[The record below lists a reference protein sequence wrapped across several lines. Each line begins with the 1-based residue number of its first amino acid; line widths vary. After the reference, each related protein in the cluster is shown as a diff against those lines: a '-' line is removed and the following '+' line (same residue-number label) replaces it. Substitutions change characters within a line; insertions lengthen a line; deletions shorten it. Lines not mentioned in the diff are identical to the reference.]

1 LGLRFHNGAAPRLAA
16 AMAAVLLLH
25 GCARSS
31 EEGGAGEETIVPTI
45 AAEVGTVIR
54 GTIADDLVVRGTIA
68 ALPNEDVKVSAL
80 VAGRVDA
87 VTVAEGDSV
96 RAGQVVAKI
105 DVRTIEDQQK
115 QAEAS
120 RQQATAQ
127 LENARLN
134 LQRNEQLFTRGVAAG
149 KEVEDARTAVAQA
162 QAALDQATASLSTV
176 GRQIERA
183 DVRSP
188 IAGQVVKR
196 MVSVGEQVDGTAG
209 QPIVEIANIDK
220 LELGANVPSEQL
232 AHIAVGDRVTI
243 TTDAYPEHSFDGR
256 IVAVAPAV
264 DPATNTAL
272 VRMRVDNAEHLLK
285 VGMFAE
291 ARVRLAEH
299 TNALLVPAA
308 ALSRDEQ
315 SGAALYVVN
324 GDTATRTPVK
334 IGLEEDDKVEVL
346 SGVDEAQSI
355 LTTGVHGLGDS
366 VKVAKP
372 Q

>member
-1 LGLRFHNGAAPRLAA
+1 LAGRSPSRTLA
-16 AMAAVLLLH
+16 LAGMFAAVLLH

-31 EEGGAGEETIVPTI
+31 DEGDTADDTIVPTI
-45 AAEVGTVIR
+45 TAEIGKVVR
-54 GTIADDLVVRGTIA
+54 GTIADDLVVRGTVA

-80 VAGRVDA
+80 VGGRVDA

-96 RAGQVVAKI
+96 RAGQVVARI
-105 DVRTIEDQQK
+105 DTRTTQDQQK
-115 QAEAS
+115 QAEAA
-120 RQQATAQ
+120 RQQAVAQ

-162 QAALDQATASLSTV
+162 QAALDQATAALNSV
-176 GRQIERA
+176 GLQLDRA
-183 DVRSP
+183 EVRSP

-196 MVSVGEQVDGTAG
+196 MVSVGEQVDGTAS
-209 QPIVEIANIDK
+209 QPIVEVANIERV
-220 LELGANVPSEQL
+220 ELGANVPAEQL
-232 AHIAVGDRVTI
+232 ANIDVGDRVTI
-243 TTDAYPEHSFDGR
+243 TTDAYPERSFEGR

-264 DPATNTAL
+264 DPATNTTL
-272 VRMRVDNAEHLLK
+272 VRMRVENKDHLLK

-299 TNALLVPAA
+299 TNALLVPVA
-308 ALSRDEQ
+308 ALSRDED
-315 SGAALYVVN
+315 SGAAVYIVN

-334 IGLEEDDKVEVL
+334 TGLEEDGQVEVL
-346 SGVDEAQSI
+346 SGVEEAQSI

-366 VKVAKP
+366 VKIAKP